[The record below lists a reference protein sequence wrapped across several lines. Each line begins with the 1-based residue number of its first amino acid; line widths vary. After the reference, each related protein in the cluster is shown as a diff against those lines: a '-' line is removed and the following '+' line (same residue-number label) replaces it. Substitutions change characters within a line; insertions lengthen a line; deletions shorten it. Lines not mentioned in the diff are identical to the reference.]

1 MFGKKRYGTKRAS
14 YQFVMWFPHFVGFGF
29 KRTRIKDS
37 GMAMVYDWFF
47 GLDSSRFASGRVNLK
62 HVRRIDENFSC

>member
-47 GLDSSRFASGRVNLK
+47 WLGFFEIRKWKSEPKAR
-62 HVRRIDENFSC
+62 